1 MKKLIKTLA
10 KKSTILLLTV
20 AVLSSTY
27 QLPAATEDYSVSVC
41 CEIPDYGPI
50 DIVD

>member
-1 MKKLIKTLA
+1 MIKLLKKLV
-10 KKSTILLLTV
+10 KKSAIFILTI
-20 AVLSSTY
+20 AVLSSTS
-27 QLPAATEDYSVSVC
+27 QPVAVTEDYSVSVC